1 VYLIRLSALV
11 APLTLFSLQA
21 QAQISGTCSNA
32 SLNGTYYYM
41 FGGSVKGG
49 STPTSTVS
57 YDELGKLAMDGNGN
71 ITSGS
76 STITTAGTISQSSFA
91 GSYSVSPNCTGTGSW
106 TANSQTTSFSFEIV
120 SGGSLVLVQVTV
132 ADNVV
137 DGRFYR
143 AGNAAGLTCGNGVI
157 SGTYGALIQGSTY
170 SGTTATRYGLIAQ
183 LVFDGNGGL
192 TLTGTLNQGVAGGN
206 PLSGTGTYSVAS
218 DCSGAAQITTASGT
232 MNYSLARVEG
242 GTVLMLETDANTLL
256 AGSVNPQGIEQVL
269 PQFAFGG
276 GWYTALYFTNSN
288 STAVSFTVNFI
299 SDAGTTMTVPN
310 VNGQVTLA
318 PGATT
323 ILEALNQGPLTQGYA
338 TAVLP
343 AGVSGYGIFRQSA
356 AGRADQEASAS
367 FRSAQS
373 SLSTL
378 IYDDTNFT
386 TAVAIVNTS
395 GSPVTVNITAYDSN
409 GNAVGASSFPLAAYA
424 KTESAL
430 RGLLGLAGIAG
441 LRGSADFSVTSGS
454 LSVLGLR
461 FAAASFTSIPVTEQ

>member
-1 VYLIRLSALV
+1 VYLIRLSTLL
-11 APLTLFSLQA
+11 APLAFFSLQA

-41 FGGSVKGG
+41 FGGSVKG
-49 STPTSTVS
+49 STPTSLVS
-57 YDELGKLAMDGNGN
+57 YDEFGKLAMDGNGN

-76 STITTAGTISQSSFA
+76 SNITTAGAISQSSFA
-91 GSYSVSPNCTGTGSW
+91 GSYSVAPNCTGTGSW
-106 TANSQTTSFSFEIV
+106 TANSQTTSFSFQIV
-120 SGGSLVLVQVTV
+120 SGGSLILAEVTV
-132 ADNVV
+132 ASNVI

-143 AGNAAGLTCGNGVI
+143 AGNAAGLTCGNGVV
-157 SGTYGALIQGSTY
+157 SGTYGALINGSTY
-170 SGTTATRYGLIAQ
+170 SGITATRYDLMAQ
-183 LVFDGNGGL
+183 LVFNGNGGV
-192 TLTGTLNQGVAGGN
+192 TLNGTLNQGAAGGA
-206 PLSGTGTYSVAS
+206 PLSGTGSYSVAS
-218 DCSGAAQITTASGT
+218 DCSGTAQITTSNGT
-232 MNYSLARVEG
+232 MNYALARAEG
-242 GTVLMLETDANTLL
+242 GTVLLMETDPNTLITG
-256 AGSVNPQGIEQVL
+256 AANPQGIEQVL

-288 STAVSFTVNFI
+288 ATPVSFTVNFI

-343 AGVSGYGIFRQSA
+343 AGVTGYGVYRQSVP
-356 AGRADQEASAS
+356 GRFDQEALVN

-386 TAVAIVNTS
+386 TSVAIVNTS
-395 GSPVTVNITAYDSN
+395 GSPVTVNINAHDSN
-409 GNAVGASSFPLAAYA
+409 GNAIGASSFSLAAYG

-430 RGLLGLAGIAG
+430 RGILGLAGIAG
-441 LRGSADFSVTSGS
+441 LRGSANFSVTSGS
-454 LSVLGLR
+454 ISVIGLR
-461 FAAASFTSIPVTEQ
+461 FGAIAFTSIPVTEQ